1 MSRAPTSCS
10 LIRVTRTKAYAN
22 SYTARPRGD
31 DGVYFTYSDER
42 PISFNP
48 FYTDDYVF
56 DVEKRESI
64 CTLLLTLWKSSE
76 ERITKTEAGELGR
89 RSMPISSF

>member
-1 MSRAPTSCS
+1 MSRW
-10 LIRVTRTKAYAN
+10 I
-22 SYTARPRGD
+22 
-31 DGVYFTYSDER
+31 YFTYTDAR

-64 CTLLLTLWKSSE
+64 CTLLLTLWKSANE
-76 ERITKTEAGELGR
+76 PVFVFAKWLIW
-89 RSMPISSF
+89 SMTQKAMANVPATHVS